1 MDLLKS
7 VKRVLSIQELRQAEY
22 NKLRSVHGNYT
33 SHTVSLSDY
42 QKAMAE
48 ITTAFQSLSRETIQ
62 LSAVIRDHSLPQAAQ
77 VLDRIQAVEKVKLT
91 LTAEWQVLVA
101 VEIGDEEFDQ
111 AEHTHKQK
119 ILRQKLARVEGE
131 IAELVQD
138 FRYEC
143 EHILVSAMDHIS

>member
-1 MDLLKS
+1 
-7 VKRVLSIQELRQAEY
+7 
-22 NKLRSVHGNYT
+22 
-33 SHTVSLSDY
+33 
-42 QKAMAE
+42 MAE

-62 LSAVIRDHSLPQAAQ
+62 LSVVIRDHSLPQAAQ

-119 ILRQKLARVEGE
+119 ILRQKYDIMTNTL
-131 IAELVQD
+131 
-138 FRYEC
+138 
-143 EHILVSAMDHIS
+143 ILILCSERKCSMTLQT